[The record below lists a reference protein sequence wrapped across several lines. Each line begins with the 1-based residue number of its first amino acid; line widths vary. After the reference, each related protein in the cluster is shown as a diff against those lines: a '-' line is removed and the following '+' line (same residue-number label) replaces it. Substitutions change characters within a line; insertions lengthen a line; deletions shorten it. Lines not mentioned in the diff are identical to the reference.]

1 MNNKIIL
8 PLKNNNRYFYI
19 NEDMLKEKEEEL
31 EEFILKSGKMDT
43 LSFAKKVLLFNEVQ
57 SNNSVEG
64 YYDDIEKIKK
74 VVNEKKIYKNSHEK
88 DKLRIINLYE
98 GYRYILDNKD
108 ITKETLKKLNSILSK
123 GLLDDEDYKNM
134 GEYYRKNP
142 VYIYYS
148 SDVTKNPDMGLDAS
162 LIEDKMNELLDFM
175 NNYSFDDT
183 KTMSYLKSQILH
195 FYFVYIHPYYDVNG
209 RTARTTSMWYL
220 LNNNVYPYV
229 IFNRGIQINKNE
241 YYKIIRETKKYSDIS
256 LFLKY
261 MMNTVLAELEK
272 EYIMQLIANSCS
284 KKLETLDYQTLH
296 YLLSIKGNIT
306 VSDFANMYNRYN
318 DKKKVLKIEE
328 EMILPLIEKDILIKT
343 RETNG
348 HLSSFKN
355 NYELAFN
362 FKYVDYD
369 DNLIKNI
376 HVKKSLLKFS
386 I

>member
-74 VVNEKKIYKNSHEK
+74 VVNEKKIYKNSQEK

-108 ITKETLKKLNSILSK
+108 ITKETLKELNSILSK

-148 SDVTKNPDMGLDAS
+148 SDVTKRPDMGLDAS
-162 LIEDKMNELLDFM
+162 LIEDKMDELLDFM

-241 YYKIIRETKKYSDIS
+241 YYKIIRETKKYSNIS

-376 HVKKSLLKFS
+376 HVKKSP
-386 I
+386 

>member
-31 EEFILKSGKMDT
+31 EEFILKSGKMNT

-74 VVNEKKIYKNSHEK
+74 VVNEKKIYKNSQEK

-108 ITKETLKKLNSILSK
+108 ITKETLKELNSILSK

-148 SDVTKNPDMGLDAS
+148 SDVTKRPDTGLDAS
-162 LIEDKMNELLDFM
+162 LIEDKMDELLDFM

-241 YYKIIRETKKYSDIS
+241 YYKIIRETKKYSNIS

-376 HVKKSLLKFS
+376 HVKKSP
-386 I
+386 

>member
-19 NEDMLKEKEEEL
+19 NENMLKEKEEEL

-74 VVNEKKIYKNSHEK
+74 VVNEKKIYKNSQEK

-148 SDVTKNPDMGLDAS
+148 SDVTKRPDMGLDAS
-162 LIEDKMNELLDFM
+162 LIEDKMDELLDFM

-318 DKKKVLKIEE
+318 NKKKVLKIEE

-376 HVKKSLLKFS
+376 HVKKSL
-386 I
+386 

>member
-1 MNNKIIL
+1 MNKKIIL

-74 VVNEKKIYKNSHEK
+74 SVNEKKIYKNSQEK

-148 SDVTKNPDMGLDAS
+148 SDVTKRPDMGLDAS
-162 LIEDKMNELLDFM
+162 LIEDKMDELLDFM

-318 DKKKVLKIEE
+318 NKKKVLKIEE

-369 DNLIKNI
+369 DNIIKNI
-376 HVKKSLLKFS
+376 HVKKSL
-386 I
+386 

>member
-19 NEDMLKEKEEEL
+19 NENMLKEKEEEL

-74 VVNEKKIYKNSHEK
+74 IVNEKKIYKNSQEK

-148 SDVTKNPDMGLDAS
+148 SDVTKRPDMGLDAS
-162 LIEDKMNELLDFM
+162 LIEDKMDELLDFM

-296 YLLSIKGNIT
+296 YILSIKGNIT

-318 DKKKVLKIEE
+318 NKKKVLKIEE

-343 RETNG
+343 KETNG

-376 HVKKSLLKFS
+376 HVKKSL
-386 I
+386 

>member
-1 MNNKIIL
+1 MNKKIIL

-19 NEDMLKEKEEEL
+19 NEDILKEKEEEL

-74 VVNEKKIYKNSHEK
+74 VVNEKKIYKNSQDK

-123 GLLDDEDYKNM
+123 GLLDEEDYKNM

-148 SDVTKNPDMGLDAS
+148 SDVTKSPDMGLDAS
-162 LIEDKMNELLDFM
+162 LIEDKMDELLDFM
-175 NNYSFDDT
+175 NNYYFDDT

-328 EMILPLIEKDILIKT
+328 EMISPLIEKDILIKT

-376 HVKKSLLKFS
+376 HVKKSL
-386 I
+386 

>member
-1 MNNKIIL
+1 MNKKIIL

-74 VVNEKKIYKNSHEK
+74 IVNEKKIYKNSQEK

-148 SDVTKNPDMGLDAS
+148 SDVTKRPDMGLDAS
-162 LIEDKMNELLDFM
+162 LIEDKMDELLDFM

-318 DKKKVLKIEE
+318 NKKKVLKIEE

-369 DNLIKNI
+369 DNIIKNI
-376 HVKKSLLKFS
+376 HVKKSL
-386 I
+386 

>member
-1 MNNKIIL
+1 MNKKIIL

-74 VVNEKKIYKNSHEK
+74 VVNEKKIYKNSQEK

-108 ITKETLKKLNSILSK
+108 ITKETLKELNSILSK

-148 SDVTKNPDMGLDAS
+148 SDVTKSPDMGLDAS
-162 LIEDKMNELLDFM
+162 LIEDKMDELLDFM

-241 YYKIIRETKKYSDIS
+241 YYKIIRETKKYSNIS

-376 HVKKSLLKFS
+376 HVKKSP
-386 I
+386 

>member
-1 MNNKIIL
+1 MNKKIIL

-74 VVNEKKIYKNSHEK
+74 VVNEKKIYKNSQEK

-108 ITKETLKKLNSILSK
+108 ITKETLKELNSILSK

-148 SDVTKNPDMGLDAS
+148 SDVTKSPDMGLDAS
-162 LIEDKMNELLDFM
+162 LIEDKMDELLDFM
-175 NNYSFDDT
+175 NNYYFDDT

-376 HVKKSLLKFS
+376 HVKKSL
-386 I
+386 

>member
-19 NEDMLKEKEEEL
+19 NENMLKEKEEEL

-43 LSFAKKVLLFNEVQ
+43 LSFVKKVLLFNEVQ

-74 VVNEKKIYKNSHEK
+74 IVNEKKIYKNSQEK

-108 ITKETLKKLNSILSK
+108 ITKETLKELNSILSK

-148 SDVTKNPDMGLDAS
+148 SDVTKRPDMGLDAS
-162 LIEDKMNELLDFM
+162 LIEDKMDELLDFM

-241 YYKIIRETKKYSDIS
+241 YYKIIRETKKYSNIS

-272 EYIMQLIANSCS
+272 EYFMQLIANSCS

-318 DKKKVLKIEE
+318 NKKKVLKIEE
-328 EMILPLIEKDILIKT
+328 EMILPLIEKGILIKT

-369 DNLIKNI
+369 DNLIKNV
-376 HVKKSLLKFS
+376 HVKKSL
-386 I
+386 

>member
-19 NEDMLKEKEEEL
+19 NENMLKEKEEEL

-74 VVNEKKIYKNSHEK
+74 VVNEKKIYKNSQEK

-108 ITKETLKKLNSILSK
+108 ITKETLKELNSILSK

-148 SDVTKNPDMGLDAS
+148 NDVTKRPDMGLDAS
-162 LIEDKMNELLDFM
+162 LIEDKMDELLDFM

-318 DKKKVLKIEE
+318 DNKKVLKIEE

-376 HVKKSLLKFS
+376 HVKKSL
-386 I
+386 

>member
-31 EEFILKSGKMDT
+31 EEFILKSGKMNT

-74 VVNEKKIYKNSHEK
+74 VVNEKKIYKNSQEK

-108 ITKETLKKLNSILSK
+108 ITKETLKELNSILSK

-148 SDVTKNPDMGLDAS
+148 SDVTKRPDMGLDAS
-162 LIEDKMNELLDFM
+162 LIEDKMDELLDFM

-241 YYKIIRETKKYSDIS
+241 YYKIIRETKKYSNIS

-328 EMILPLIEKDILIKT
+328 EMISPLIEKDILIKT

-376 HVKKSLLKFS
+376 HVKKSP
-386 I
+386 

>member
-19 NEDMLKEKEEEL
+19 NEDILKEKEEEL

-74 VVNEKKIYKNSHEK
+74 VVNEKKIYKNSQEK

-148 SDVTKNPDMGLDAS
+148 SDVTKRPDMGLDAS
-162 LIEDKMNELLDFM
+162 LIEDKMDELLDFM

-241 YYKIIRETKKYSDIS
+241 YYKIIRETKKYSNIS

-376 HVKKSLLKFS
+376 HVKKSL
-386 I
+386 

>member
-31 EEFILKSGKMDT
+31 EEFILKSGKMNT

-74 VVNEKKIYKNSHEK
+74 VVNEKKIYKNSQEK

-108 ITKETLKKLNSILSK
+108 ITKETLKELNSILSK

-148 SDVTKNPDMGLDAS
+148 SDVTKRPDMGLDAS
-162 LIEDKMNELLDFM
+162 LIEDKMDELLDFM

-296 YLLSIKGNIT
+296 YFLSIKGNIT

-318 DKKKVLKIEE
+318 NKKKVLKIEE

-376 HVKKSLLKFS
+376 HVKKSL
-386 I
+386 

>member
-19 NEDMLKEKEEEL
+19 NENMLKEKEEEL

-74 VVNEKKIYKNSHEK
+74 VVNEKKIYKNSQEK

-108 ITKETLKKLNSILSK
+108 ITKETLKELNSILSK

-148 SDVTKNPDMGLDAS
+148 SDVTKSPDMGLDAS
-162 LIEDKMNELLDFM
+162 LIEDKMDELLDFM

-376 HVKKSLLKFS
+376 HVKKSL
-386 I
+386 

>member
-1 MNNKIIL
+1 MNKKIIL

-19 NEDMLKEKEEEL
+19 NEDILKEKEEEL

-74 VVNEKKIYKNSHEK
+74 VVNEKKIYKNSQEK

-108 ITKETLKKLNSILSK
+108 ITKETLKELNSILSK

-148 SDVTKNPDMGLDAS
+148 SDVTKSPDMGLDAS
-162 LIEDKMNELLDFM
+162 LIEDKMDELLDFM

-328 EMILPLIEKDILIKT
+328 EMISPLIEKDILIKT

-376 HVKKSLLKFS
+376 HVKKSL
-386 I
+386 

>member
-31 EEFILKSGKMDT
+31 EEFILKSGKMNT

-74 VVNEKKIYKNSHEK
+74 VVNEKKIYKNSQEK

-108 ITKETLKKLNSILSK
+108 ITKETLKELNSILSK

-148 SDVTKNPDMGLDAS
+148 SDVTKRPDMGLDAS
-162 LIEDKMNELLDFM
+162 LIEDKMDELLDFM
-175 NNYSFDDT
+175 NNYSFDNT

-241 YYKIIRETKKYSDIS
+241 YYKIIRETKKYSNIS

-376 HVKKSLLKFS
+376 HVKKSL
-386 I
+386 

>member
-8 PLKNNNRYFYI
+8 PLKNKNRYFYI

-31 EEFILKSGKMDT
+31 EEFILKSGKMNT

-74 VVNEKKIYKNSHEK
+74 VVNEKKIYKNSQEK

-108 ITKETLKKLNSILSK
+108 ITKETLKELNLILSK

-148 SDVTKNPDMGLDAS
+148 SDVTKRPDMGLDAS
-162 LIEDKMNELLDFM
+162 LIEDKMDELLDFM

-241 YYKIIRETKKYSDIS
+241 YYKIIRETKKYSNIS

-376 HVKKSLLKFS
+376 HVKKSL
-386 I
+386 

>member
-31 EEFILKSGKMDT
+31 EEFILKSGKMNT

-74 VVNEKKIYKNSHEK
+74 VVNEKKIYKNSQEK

-108 ITKETLKKLNSILSK
+108 ITKETLKELNSILSK

-148 SDVTKNPDMGLDAS
+148 SDVTKMPDMGLDAS
-162 LIEDKMNELLDFM
+162 LIEDKMDELLDFM

-241 YYKIIRETKKYSDIS
+241 YYKIIRETKKYSNIS

-376 HVKKSLLKFS
+376 HVKKSL
-386 I
+386 

>member
-19 NEDMLKEKEEEL
+19 NENMLKEKEEEL

-74 VVNEKKIYKNSHEK
+74 VVNEKKIYKNSQEK

-108 ITKETLKKLNSILSK
+108 ITKETLKELNSILSK

-148 SDVTKNPDMGLDAS
+148 SDVTKRPDMGLDAS
-162 LIEDKMNELLDFM
+162 LIEDKMDELLDFM

-318 DKKKVLKIEE
+318 NKKKVLKIEE

-376 HVKKSLLKFS
+376 HVKKSL
-386 I
+386 

>member
-19 NEDMLKEKEEEL
+19 NENMLKEKEEEL

-43 LSFAKKVLLFNEVQ
+43 LSFVKKVLLFNEVQ

-74 VVNEKKIYKNSHEK
+74 VVNEKKIYKNSQEK

-148 SDVTKNPDMGLDAS
+148 SDVTKRPDMGLDAS
-162 LIEDKMNELLDFM
+162 LIEDKMDELLDFM

-272 EYIMQLIANSCS
+272 EYFMQLIANSCS

-318 DKKKVLKIEE
+318 NKKKVLKIEE

-369 DNLIKNI
+369 DNLIKNV
-376 HVKKSLLKFS
+376 HVKKSL
-386 I
+386 

>member
-19 NEDMLKEKEEEL
+19 NENMLKEKEEEL

-74 VVNEKKIYKNSHEK
+74 VVNEKKIYKNSQEK

-108 ITKETLKKLNSILSK
+108 ITKETLKELNSILSK

-148 SDVTKNPDMGLDAS
+148 SDVTKRPDMGLDAS
-162 LIEDKMNELLDFM
+162 LIEDKMDELLDFM

-376 HVKKSLLKFS
+376 HVKKSL
-386 I
+386 

>member
-8 PLKNNNRYFYI
+8 SLKNNNRYFYI

-74 VVNEKKIYKNSHEK
+74 VVNEKKIYKNSQEK

-108 ITKETLKKLNSILSK
+108 ITKETLKELNLILSK

-148 SDVTKNPDMGLDAS
+148 SDVTKRPDMGLDAS
-162 LIEDKMNELLDFM
+162 LIEDKMDELLDFM

-296 YLLSIKGNIT
+296 YLLSIKENIT

-318 DKKKVLKIEE
+318 NKKKVLKIEE

-376 HVKKSLLKFS
+376 HVKKSL
-386 I
+386 